1 MLVCKD
7 GLRIAATAHY
17 LPEEVITNEELIKRT
32 GIKASA
38 DWIYERTGIKERRW
52 APPEMATSDLVVP
65 VVKKLCEDAGV
76 KPNDLSRI
84 IVATTSPD
92 HPTPSTACIAHGK
105 LGCEKWYPCVDTAA
119 SCTGFLYALDIGA
132 RCVMTGEENVVVVA
146 AEMRSRYL
154 NMKDRSTVVL
164 FGDGAG
170 GVLLRKGE
178 PDKGLLSIGTFAEG
192 AGAKSVYVPAG
203 GSAKPASKETIENG
217 EHGLLMADGAQVFV
231 AAVEGMQT
239 STKMV
244 LDSLSLKAA
253 DLDLVIPHQANGN
266 MLAEVEKGFG
276 FGAGKVMNAIENMG
290 NTSSSAVA
298 ICLDMAIREG
308 RVKANDLIGLVAVGG
323 GHTAGAA
330 VIRWE

>member
-1 MLVCKD
+1 MLVCPE
-7 GLRIAATAHY
+7 GVRIAATAHF
-17 LPEEVITNEELIKRT
+17 LPEEVISNEELIKRT
-32 GIKASA
+32 GIEATA

-65 VVKKLCEDAGV
+65 VVKQLCEDGGIE
-76 KPNDLSRI
+76 PNDLSRI

-92 HPTPSTACIAHGK
+92 YPTPSTACIAHGK
-105 LGCEKWYPCVDTAA
+105 LGCTRWYPCVDTAA
-119 SCTGFLYALDIGA
+119 SCTGFLYALDLGV
-132 RCVMTGEENVVVVA
+132 RCVLTGEEHVVVVA

-154 NMKDRSTVVL
+154 NKKDRSTVVL

-170 GVLLRKGE
+170 GVLLTKGE
-178 PDKGLLSIGTFAEG
+178 KGKGLLAIGTFAEG
-192 AGAKSVYVPAG
+192 AGAKSVYIPAG
-203 GSAKPASKETIENG
+203 GSAKPASNETITNG

-244 LDSLSLKAA
+244 LESLSLKAA
-253 DLDLVIPHQANGN
+253 ELDLVIPHQANGN
-266 MLAEVEKGFG
+266 MLREVEKGFG
-276 FGAGKVMNAIENMG
+276 FGQGKVMNAIEKMG

-298 ICLDMAIREG
+298 ICLDKAIREG
-308 RVKANDLIGLVAVGG
+308 RVGKDSLIGLVAVGG

>member
-1 MLVCKD
+1 MLVLED

-17 LPEEVITNEELIKRT
+17 LPSEVITNEELIRRT
-32 GIKASA
+32 GIKATA

-52 APPEMATSDLVVP
+52 ALPEMATSDLVVN
-65 VVKKLCEDAGV
+65 VVKQLCEDAEIE
-76 KPNDLSRI
+76 PNDLSRI

-105 LGCEKWYPCVDTAA
+105 LGCTKWFPCLDTAA
-119 SCTGFLYALDIGA
+119 SCTGFLYALDLGA
-132 RCVMTGEENVVVVA
+132 RCVLTGEENVVVVA
-146 AEMRSRYL
+146 AELRSRYL

-178 PDKGLLSIGTFAEG
+178 VGKGLLAIGTFAEG
-192 AGAKSVYVPAG
+192 AGAKSVYIPAG
-203 GSAKPASKETIENG
+203 GSAKPASLETIEKG
-217 EHGLLMADGAQVFV
+217 EHGLLMADGAQVFM

-244 LDSLSLKAA
+244 LDSLSLSPAS
-253 DLDLVIPHQANGN
+253 LDLVIPHQANGN

-276 FGAGKVMNAIENMG
+276 FGSGKVMNAIEKLG

-298 ICLDMAIREG
+298 ICLDQAIRSG
-308 RVKANDLIGLVAVGG
+308 RIKKNDLIGLVAVGG

-330 VIRWE
+330 VLRWE